1 VSALGTSLRII
12 PEGLQESAA
21 RLAEAGA
28 NLTVVHENQRDN
40 LTEQAQALQ
49 HAQFLATATKQ
60 TSAMGAKLAASVL
73 EIAQRG
79 EVLGQTGSTAIEKTL
94 SNFDTVL
101 AQVRTIKD
109 QISKV
114 EGSARQIGQITLA
127 VKDLADQSNMLALN
141 AAIEAV
147 RSGEHGRGFSVVA
160 REIRTLADQSI
171 KATGRIRDILDEVFQ
186 GVRKAVS
193 LTDKGVQEVEQGL
206 AEAKSSGQ
214 NLRQLSEIIHE
225 SAKAMKRIAIAVN
238 QQDEG
243 FNGLF
248 AAISQL
254 SNGMDQTMRTLDD
267 ARAASDALQ
276 SVSEQVNRAAQQYQQ
291 R

>member
-1 VSALGTSLRII
+1 
-12 PEGLQESAA
+12 
-21 RLAEAGA
+21 
-28 NLTVVHENQRDN
+28 
-40 LTEQAQALQ
+40 
-49 HAQFLATATKQ
+49 
-60 TSAMGAKLAASVL
+60 VL

-94 SNFDTVL
+94 SNFDSVL
-101 AQVRTIKD
+101 AQVRTIRD

-114 EGSARQIGQITLA
+114 ETSARQIGQITLA

-206 AEAKSSGQ
+206 EEAKSSGQ
-214 NLRQLSEIIHE
+214 SLRQLSEIIHE
-225 SAKAMKRIAIAVN
+225 SATAMKRIAIAVN
-238 QQDEG
+238 QQDAG
-243 FNGLF
+243 FTSLF

-254 SNGMDQTMRTLDD
+254 SNGMDKTMQTLHD
-267 ARAASDALQ
+267 AKAASDALQ